1 MRIRTKLFALLGAFG
16 LVSLTV
22 ASLSVTTLRTFNGAV
37 EDVKSASARALYS
50 ERLNRLVTAVVMDA
64 RGIYAAKD
72 TAEARKFADALMMG
86 LSSIDAL
93 LKQWQP
99 VVPDQDRALFDAVV
113 RDAASFKNFRTETAR
128 LGTEISPQ
136 AANVQG
142 NNEANRANRKT
153 FQTSIDALTQHSQAE
168 VEAIDARTHALYDQ
182 RLWLLICLALGGTT
196 AALVIGGLIG
206 HRQIARPLQGVTRAI
221 QTLAS
226 GDYAL
231 PPLRQSRDEIGDIA
245 RSMEVFAQAMRD
257 ADELRATHEQSKQTL
272 VLQRKAEMNALADR
286 FEGSVGQLVQHL
298 STAAQGMET
307 SARTMTDNARETNL
321 QSQTVST
328 AAEQTSANVQ
338 AVASATEELA
348 ASANE
353 IGSQVLQTSHAAA
366 QAVEN
371 ARQTRA
377 RVEVLSGGAHKI
389 GDVVALIRSVAEQ
402 TNLLALNATIEAA
415 RAGEAGR
422 GFAVVASEVKALAAQ
437 TARATDDIAS
447 QIGAI
452 QGATEEVVAAI
463 DAISCGIEEVYQIAT
478 TVAAA
483 VEEQQAATQE
493 IARNVSEA
501 AQGTQEVSRT
511 IIGVQGVATC
521 VGTEAAQ
528 VFAAAGA
535 LSDNASVLSQ
545 EVEAFVR
552 TVRAA

>member
-1 MRIRTKLFALLGAFG
+1 MRIKAKLFVLLGALG
-16 LVSLTV
+16 LVSIAV
-22 ASLSVTTLRTFNGAV
+22 AGVSVSTLRTFNGSI
-37 EDVKSASARALYS
+37 EEVKSASVQALYG
-50 ERLNRLVTAVVMDA
+50 ERLNRLVTAVVMEA
-64 RGIYAAKD
+64 RGIYGAKD
-72 TAEARKFADALMMG
+72 TADARKFADG
-86 LSSIDAL
+86 LLAGLTKIDAL

-99 VVPDQDRALFDAVV
+99 VVPEHDRATFEAVV
-113 RDAASFKNFRTETAR
+113 RDAASFKTFRTETVR
-128 LGTEISPQ
+128 LGVEASPQ
-136 AANVQG
+136 SANEQG
-142 NNEANRANRKT
+142 NNEANRANRKA
-153 FQTSIDALTQHSQAE
+153 FQTSIDALTQRDQAE
-168 VEAIDARTHALYDQ
+168 VEAIDASTHSLYEQ

-196 AALVIGGLIG
+196 AALVIGGVIG
-206 HRQIARPLQGVTRAI
+206 HRQIARPLQSVTTAI

-231 PPLRQSRDEIGDIA
+231 PALRQSRDEIGDIS
-245 RSMEVFAQAMRD
+245 RSMQVFAQAMQD
-257 ADELRATHEQSKQTL
+257 ADQLRVAHAENEQSLAQ
-272 VLQRKAEMNALADR
+272 QRRTEMHDLADR

-298 STAAQGMET
+298 STAAQGMEA
-307 SARTMTDNARETNL
+307 SARAMTGNAEETNV
-321 QSQTVST
+321 QSQTVSA

-366 QAVEN
+366 RAVEN
-371 ARQTRA
+371 AKQTRS
-377 RVEVLSGGAHKI
+377 RVQVLSTGAHKI

-422 GFAVVASEVKALAAQ
+422 GFAVVAAEVKALAGQ

-452 QGATEEVVAAI
+452 QGATDEVVLSI
-463 DAISCGIEEVYQIAT
+463 DAISAGIEEVYQIAT

-483 VEEQQAATQE
+483 VEQQQAATQE

-501 AQGTQEVSRT
+501 AHGTQEVSRT
-511 IIGVQGVATC
+511 IIQVQGTATC
-521 VGTEAAQ
+521 VGSEAAQ
-528 VFAAAGA
+528 VLSSAGVLA
-535 LSDNASVLSQ
+535 QNASVLSQ
-545 EVEAFVR
+545 EVDAFLR